1 MITTT
6 AELPKEVKSFLS
18 EFYYKNQYKMYVEPK
33 SSSKLMRAIGWLFA
47 ITKISPQFME
57 RYYTTI
63 GQTVYV
69 PDDLLKDAD
78 IKNLIRVLT
87 HESIHIMDSKRL
99 TDLLFKFLYLFPQ
112 SLASL
117 ALLSFLAPLSLSF
130 LWCLMFLLCLAPL
143 PAPFRY
149 WFELRA
155 YRTSILFARKEDK
168 LNDEQMN
175 SIYEWITKQL
185 STSLYYFTWPFP
197 NEIMKH
203 LKDESF
209 LQDDLYKE
217 IARTISTNNL

>member
-1 MITTT
+1 MSTTI
-6 AELPKEVKSFLS
+6 ELPKEVKGFLS
-18 EFYYKNQYKMYVEPK
+18 EFYNKNQYRMYVEPK
-33 SSSKLMRAIGWLFA
+33 SSSKLMHAIGWLFT
-47 ITKISPQFME
+47 ITKISPQFMQ

-69 PDDLLKDAD
+69 PDDLLKDPD
-78 IKNLIRVLT
+78 IKSLIRVLT
-87 HESIHIMDSKRL
+87 HESIHIMDSKRF

-117 ALLSFLAPLSLSF
+117 ALLSFLAPLSLNF
-130 LWCLMFLLCLAPL
+130 LWCLMFLLCLAPI